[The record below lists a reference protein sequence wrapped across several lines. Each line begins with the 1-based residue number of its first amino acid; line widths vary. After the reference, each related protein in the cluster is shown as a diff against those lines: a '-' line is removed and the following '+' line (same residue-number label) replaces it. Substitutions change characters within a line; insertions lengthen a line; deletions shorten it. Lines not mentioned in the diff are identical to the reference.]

1 LFFDTL
7 VLPEKMIGVKPN
19 GISVDRMLKHATP
32 LTHLKTEGA
41 TITPNGAMFKTDS
54 QGFLP
59 KIMEGMYNDR
69 VHYKALEFQ
78 AKKDFQKTKDPIY
91 SNEVSRCHNIQW
103 AKKIS
108 LNSAYGAIGNQYFR
122 FYNVNQ
128 ASAITSAGQFVI
140 QYIEEKV
147 NKYVNDI
154 LQTKDKI
161 DYIVASD
168 TDSIYLCLDKL
179 VEKFCKDK
187 TKEQKL
193 NFVDKVAKGKIEPF
207 IEKCFEEIADYTNA
221 FQQKM
226 VMKREVIADKGIW
239 TAKKRYML
247 NVLDEEGF
255 RFEEPKLKIMGIE
268 AVKSSTP
275 EVCRVAIKEAIR
287 LIMNKDEEA
296 LHTYINDFKK
306 TYNAYQP
313 EQIAFPRSCNNLR
326 KYSSSSS
333 IFIKGSPIHIKGSLI
348 YNWHLKNQNLDQRY
362 PLIQEGDKIK
372 FILLKEPNPFKFNV
386 CAYLSTLPR
395 EFKLQDYIDY
405 ELQFEKTFL
414 DPMRFI
420 LGAIGWHA
428 EPQASLEQFFG

>member
-1 LFFDTL
+1 
-7 VLPEKMIGVKPN
+7 
-19 GISVDRMLKHATP
+19 
-32 LTHLKTEGA
+32 
-41 TITPNGAMFKTDS
+41 
-54 QGFLP
+54 
-59 KIMEGMYNDR
+59 
-69 VHYKALEFQ
+69 
-78 AKKDFQKTKDPIY
+78 
-91 SNEVSRCHNIQW
+91 
-103 AKKIS
+103 
-108 LNSAYGAIGNQYFR
+108 
-122 FYNVNQ
+122 
-128 ASAITSAGQFVI
+128 
-140 QYIEEKV
+140 
-147 NKYVNDI
+147 
-154 LQTKDKI
+154 
-161 DYIVASD
+161 
-168 TDSIYLCLDKL
+168 LCLDKL

-207 IEKCFEEIADYTNA
+207 IEKCFEEIASYTNA

-247 NVLDEEGF
+247 NVLDDEGF

-275 EVCRVAIKEAIR
+275 EVCRIAIKEAIR
-287 LIMNKDEEA
+287 LIMNKDEDA
-296 LHTYINDFKK
+296 LHNYISDFKE
-306 TYNAYQP
+306 TYKKYEP

-326 KYSSSSS
+326 KYSSSSD
-333 IFIKGSPIHIKGSLI
+333 IFIKGTPIHIKGSLI
-348 YNWHLKNQNLDQRY
+348 YNWHLKNQNLDHRY

-405 ELQFEKTFL
+405 EVQFEKTFL

-428 EPQASLEQFFG
+428 EPQASLEQYFG